1 MEYVCK
7 VGTPSGEIVERSFA
21 ATDEKALRSDLE
33 QQGYYLFSI
42 KRGFGWGEF
51 NLRRRRRV
59 PTQKLLLFAQELAAL
74 LKAGLPLLQAL
85 EIMLER
91 QSDVAFKA
99 SLTAVRDRV
108 RSGASISEAF
118 QVEGDLYPPIFAAT
132 LVAGE
137 RSGSLEDVLRRL
149 SQYLRLS
156 ETLKKKAISASIYP
170 VLLMTV
176 MGGLVT
182 ILLVFV
188 IPNFQSF
195 FEGMDVKLPFVT
207 RTLIGISAVL
217 GEHLGLL
224 SLSIAAAVVVSTLW
238 WRRAGSDET
247 VDRLLMR
254 VPYLGPLMR
263 MYAISQLTRT
273 LSTLLSGGLPLVNA
287 LSVAA
292 SSVGNRAMGAGL
304 LDSTTAIREG
314 KSLTVAL
321 DMSGMV
327 DNLTLEMVKVGEQTG
342 ALSEMLSSIA
352 EFYDEEMDAKIA
364 TILALFEPI
373 LLILMAVIV
382 AGMLLAFY
390 LPLFQAVSAIGAR

>member
-1 MEYVCK
+1 VEYVCK